1 VNKVIIT
8 WNVLYLILPSYL
20 IKPFQWYE
28 KEEIECMAT
37 ELRLQIQNKR
47 QRRLKAKYMAEAV
60 ADYLDL
66 GIVWESIPADNRGEI
81 AAMILPMQQEI
92 IINERIPALKDG
104 FGQSTIA
111 HEIGHWILH
120 INHQAIEEFK
130 DRIDRGLEIETK
142 PFLCRSST
150 SVKGIEWQAQ
160 YFASCLLIPLCLLK
174 KEIKG
179 RDLTNW
185 KHLSAIADEFGVT
198 ISNLTNRLQSLNW
211 IKLIPNSKQIY
222 LGESMVDR
230 K

>member
-1 VNKVIIT
+1 MDV
-8 WNVLYLILPSYL
+8 

-28 KEEIECMAT
+28 KEEIERMAT

-47 QRRLKAKYMAEAV
+47 QRRLKAKYVAEAA

-66 GIVWESIPADNRGEI
+66 GIVWESIPADDRGEI
-81 AAMILPMQQEI
+81 AAMIIPTQQEI

-120 INHQAIEEFK
+120 INRQAAIEFK
-130 DRIDRGLEIETK
+130 DKIDRCLEIENK

-150 SVKGIEWQAQ
+150 SLKGIEWQAQ
-160 YFASCLLIPLCLLK
+160 YFASCLLMPVYLLTE
-174 KEIKG
+174 EIKG

-185 KHLSAIADEFGVT
+185 KHLYAIADEFGVT
-198 ISNLTNRLQSLNW
+198 KSNLINRLQSLNW
-211 IKLIPNSKQIY
+211 IKKISNSKQIY
-222 LGESMVDR
+222 LGQSMVDI